1 VTVQAGI
8 IIGESVEYGSETYE
22 TVIIGSQTWFKRNLN
37 YEVEGSK
44 CYGND
49 NANCDKY
56 GKLYDWATAM
66 KLPRCNDRS
75 CAEQVKAKHQG
86 ICPSGWHIPSN
97 ADWNILMK
105 FVNPGCSD
113 NSNCAGAGKKLKA
126 TSGWNS
132 NRNGTDN
139 YGFSAMPGGY
149 GLSGNFHDV
158 GDVGRWWSASEDNRD
173 AYLRI
178 MSDEYVRYNYFD
190 KGFLQSVRC
199 VKD

>member
-1 VTVQAGI
+1 
-8 IIGESVEYGSETYE
+8 VEYESETYE
-22 TVIIGSQTWFKRNLN
+22 TVVIGSQTWFKRNLN

-97 ADWNILMK
+97 ADWNVLMK
-105 FVNPGCSD
+105 FLNPSCSD
-113 NSNCAGAGKKLKA
+113 NSDCAGAGKKLKA
-126 TSGWNS
+126 TSGWNG
-132 NRNGTDN
+132 NGNGTDN
-139 YGFSAMPGGY
+139 YGFSALPGSYGGSGGSFGSSGDYGY
-149 GLSGNFHDV
+149 
-158 GDVGRWWSASEDNRD
+158 WWSASERNSSNAHYRV
-173 AYLRI
+173 
-178 MSDEYVRYNYFD
+178 MSYNSGNLNYVSDYKYY
-190 KGFLQSVRC
+190 LQSVRC